1 MAHATGTIGT
11 THYAVTIDA
20 SGHRILADEP
30 PSRGGAN
37 AGPAPFDLLVAALTA
52 CTSITLS
59 MYADHKR
66 WDLKSLTVGVNLA
79 GDEKDRRIDRT
90 LHLEGNLTE
99 EQRSRLADVAER
111 TPVTLTL
118 KNGLPIL
125 TRLDPGP

>member
-20 SGHRILADEP
+20 SGHRLLADEP
-30 PSRGGAN
+30 PSMGGAN
-37 AGPAPFDLLVAALTA
+37 AGPAPFDLLLAALTA

-90 LHLEGNLTE
+90 LRLEGNLTE

>member
-37 AGPAPFDLLVAALTA
+37 AGPAPFDLLLAALTA

-90 LHLEGNLTE
+90 LRLEGNLTE
-99 EQRSRLADVAER
+99 EQRSRLAEVAEH